1 MDNDQS
7 LDVSKKGKDSRSMK
21 LFKVAIADF
30 VKEVLKPSWRQ
41 GNMSREAYKM
51 IVKKTVDK
59 VSSAVPGNHIPKTP
73 AKIRQYVQSSQRK
86 VTKLVMVCL
95 QNLPILFLAICLQF
109 AISLFTML

>member
-1 MDNDQS
+1 
-7 LDVSKKGKDSRSMK
+7 MK

-41 GNMSREAYKM
+41 GNMSREAFKM

-59 VSSAVPGNHIPKTP
+59 VSSSVPGNHIPKTP

-95 QNLPILFLAICLQF
+95 HCHPHTGYLPNLLILFLAICLQF
-109 AISLFTML
+109 PTTLFTP